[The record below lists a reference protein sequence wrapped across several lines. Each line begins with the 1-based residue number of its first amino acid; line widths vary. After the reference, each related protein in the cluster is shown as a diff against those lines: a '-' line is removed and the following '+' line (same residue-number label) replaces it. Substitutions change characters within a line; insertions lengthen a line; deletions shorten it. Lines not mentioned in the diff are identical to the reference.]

1 MPVDPLLIE
10 PDQLEALLD
19 DPDILVVDLCK
30 PEIYA
35 QGHIPGA
42 VHLDYGEVVATEP
55 PVMGLLPDAEHM
67 SRLCSRIGLTP
78 KRRVVA
84 YDDEGGGKAAR
95 LLWSLAAYGHEHVT
109 LLNGGH
115 HAWANE
121 GHPMTTEETAVEPT
135 ACKLTCQDEVV
146 ADRDYVLS
154 HLKDETVALL
164 DARTPEEFTGTD
176 RRATHGGHIPGAVNI
191 EWTQAMDQANN
202 LRIKDRDVLMPM
214 LESKGI
220 TPDKE
225 IIVYCQTHHRS
236 AHTWLLLKALGFDR
250 VRGYPGAWS
259 DWGNRNDVP
268 IET

>member
-10 PDQLEALLD
+10 PDQLESQLEE
-19 DPDILVVDLCK
+19 PNILVVDLCK

-42 VHLDYGEVVATEP
+42 VHLDYAEVVHAEP
-55 PVMGLLPDAEHM
+55 PVMGLLPDAAHM

-78 KRRVVA
+78 EHRVIA

-95 LLWSLAAYGHEHVT
+95 LLWSLAAYSHHRIS

-121 GHPMTTEETAVEPT
+121 GHPMTRDETPVEPT
-135 ACKLTCQDEVV
+135 ECTLEYAGDVV
-146 ADRDYVLS
+146 ADREYILE
-154 HLKDETVALL
+154 HYQDEDVALL
-164 DARTPEEFTGTD
+164 DARTPDEFRGTD
-176 RRATHGGHIPGAVNI
+176 RRAAHGGHIPGAVNI

-202 LRIKDRDVLMPM
+202 LRIKSRDVIMPM
-214 LESKGI
+214 LEHQGI

-236 AHTWLLLKALGFDR
+236 AHSWLMLRHLGFEK

-259 DWGNRNDVP
+259 DWGNRDDVP
-268 IET
+268 VEA